1 MIITS
6 LISEKAISLPF
17 RVSPDGNIAFTT
29 DQSRIW
35 ADRVKSG
42 LGTILGE
49 RIMRSDFGSEV
60 PTLVLD
66 TFSALDEII
75 SSEITSLFANFF
87 PTLVLS
93 GVSVELD
100 ETNAYA
106 NITVEYTLPNQDRLV
121 TQIGTAI
128 LSGNLPIYEE
138 NK

>member
-1 MIITS
+1 MVITS

-17 RVSPDGNIAFTT
+17 RISPDGNIAFTT

-42 LGTILGE
+42 LGTIIGE
-49 RIMRSDFGSEV
+49 RVLRSDFGSEI
-60 PTLVLD
+60 PMLALD
-66 TFSALDEII
+66 TT
-75 SSEITSLFANFF
+75 TSLTDSITEQINTLFNALF

-93 GVSVELD
+93 GVSVELE
-100 ETNAYA
+100 ETNGYA

-128 LSGNLPIYEE
+128 LSGNLPLYEE

>member
-1 MIITS
+1 
-6 LISEKAISLPF
+6 
-17 RVSPDGNIAFTT
+17 
-29 DQSRIW
+29 
-35 ADRVKSG
+35 
-42 LGTILGE
+42 
-49 RIMRSDFGSEV
+49 MRSDFGSEV